1 MKIIKY
7 ILYTLIGIVLAFILF
22 ILGAYIYIRI
32 DYEANTKTEIDADV
46 ISYALTHT
54 VGCVQLP
61 NMSTEERVANETKL
75 LGADVPFITISDN
88 DRHII
93 ECVVAGE
100 AGGHSYEL
108 MKAVAQC
115 MAVSMDIE
123 GMTADELR
131 AAHQYSGWNP
141 GLEQTDPEA
150 WALVKAA
157 VSEIFDDGNFV
168 TYSLIQYFY
177 NPEHGGGDFHES
189 MHYVMTIDGCRF
201 FSKVVM

>member
-1 MKIIKY
+1 MKIIRR
-7 ILYTLIGIVLAFILF
+7 IIYTLIILGLAFILF
-22 ILGAYIYIRI
+22 VLSSYFYIKAHYSVVEDANVIEYVLENVADGVMLPTVAY
-32 DYEANTKTEIDADV
+32 DDAE
-46 ISYALTHT
+46 
-54 VGCVQLP
+54 G
-61 NMSTEERVANETKL
+61 VAKY
-75 LGADVPFITISDN
+75 LGADVPFIAISDN
-88 DRHII
+88 DRYII

-131 AAHQYSGWNP
+131 VAHQYSGWNP
-141 GLEQTDPEA
+141 GLEQTDPAA
-150 WALVKAA
+150 WALVELA
-157 VSEIFDDGNFV
+157 VSEIFDGGNFV
-168 TYSLIQYFY
+168 TTSLIQYFY

-201 FSKVVM
+201 FSRREV

>member
-1 MKIIKY
+1 MKTIKY
-7 ILYTLIGIVLAFILF
+7 IIYALIGIVSAFILF
-22 ILGAYIYIRI
+22 VLGAYVYIRLDWESSI
-32 DYEANTKTEIDADV
+32 EHADV
-46 ISYALTHT
+46 VEYALENVADGVMLPTATHDDT
-54 VGCVQLP
+54 DEIVKYLG
-61 NMSTEERVANETKL
+61 TE
-75 LGADVPFITISDN
+75 VPFIAISDA
-88 DRHII
+88 DRYII

-131 AAHQYSGWNP
+131 VAHQYSGWNP
-141 GLEQTDPEA
+141 GLEQTDPAA
-150 WALVKAA
+150 WASVESA

-168 TYSLIQYFY
+168 TTSLIQYFY

-201 FSKVVM
+201 FSQAVM

>member
-1 MKIIKY
+1 MKTIKY
-7 ILYTLIGIVLAFILF
+7 IIYALIGIVSAFILF
-22 ILGAYIYIRI
+22 VLGAYIYIKADR
-32 DYEANTKTEIDADV
+32 DANAEVNADV
-46 ISYALTHT
+46 IRYALTHT
-54 VGCVQLP
+54 VDEVDLP
-61 NMSTEERVANETKL
+61 ELTVEHEDNTAKL
-75 LGADVPFITISDN
+75 LGDDVPFIEISDA
-88 DRHII
+88 DRYIV

-123 GMTADELR
+123 DMTADELK
-131 AAHQYSGWNP
+131 AVHQYSGWNP
-141 GLEQTDPEA
+141 DLEQTDPAA
-150 WALVKAA
+150 WALVKSA

>member
-1 MKIIKY
+1 MKIIRR
-7 ILYTLIGIVLAFILF
+7 IIYTLIILGLAFILF
-22 ILGAYIYIRI
+22 VLSSYFYIKAHYSVVE
-32 DYEANTKTEIDADV
+32 DANVIEYALEDVADGVMLPTLTYDDAD
-46 ISYALTHT
+46 
-54 VGCVQLP
+54 
-61 NMSTEERVANETKL
+61 EVAKY
-75 LGADVPFITISDN
+75 LGKDVSFIAISDN
-88 DRHII
+88 DRYIV

-131 AAHQYSGWNP
+131 VAHQYSGWNP
-141 GLEQTDPEA
+141 GLEQTDPAA
-150 WALVKAA
+150 WVLVESA

-168 TYSLIQYFY
+168 TTSLIQYFY

-201 FSKVVM
+201 FSRQEV

>member
-1 MKIIKY
+1 MKIIRR
-7 ILYTLIGIVLAFILF
+7 IIYTLIILGLAFILF
-22 ILGAYIYIRI
+22 VLSSYFYIKAHYSVV
-32 DYEANTKTEIDADV
+32 EDADV
-46 ISYALTHT
+46 IEYALEDVADGVMLPT
-54 VGCVQLP
+54 VACDDAD
-61 NMSTEERVANETKL
+61 EVAKY
-75 LGADVPFITISDN
+75 LGADVPFISISDD

-141 GLEQTDPEA
+141 GLKQTDPAA
-150 WALVKAA
+150 WALVESA

-201 FSKVVM
+201 LSQVVM

>member
-1 MKIIKY
+1 MKIIRHICWIVTA
-7 ILYTLIGIVLAFILF
+7 ILVAFIIFVLGVY
-22 ILGAYIYIRI
+22 IHAKNNEPEHIVESPNTGAYGVATGAMGIYLDRDPI
-32 DYEANTKTEIDADV
+32 
-46 ISYALTHT
+46 
-54 VGCVQLP
+54 
-61 NMSTEERVANETKL
+61 KL
-75 LGADVPFITISDN
+75 LGADVPFIAISDN
-88 DRHII
+88 DRYIV

-115 MAVSMDIE
+115 MAASMDIE

-131 AAHQYSGWNP
+131 AEHGYYGWNP
-141 GLEQTDPEA
+141 SLEQTDPAA
-150 WALVKAA
+150 WALVKSA
-157 VSEIFDDGNFV
+157 VSEIFDEGNFV

-201 FSKVVM
+201 FSRVVV

>member
-1 MKIIKY
+1 MKIIRY
-7 ILYTLIGIVLAFILF
+7 IIYTLIGVVAAFILF
-22 ILGAYIYIRI
+22 VLGAYIYIRI
-32 DYEANTKTEIDADV
+32 DYETNTKTEIDADV
-46 ISYALTHT
+46 ISYALAHT
-54 VGCVQLP
+54 VGDVQLP
-61 NMSTEERVANETKL
+61 DMSAKERAIDGAKL
-75 LGADVPFITISDN
+75 LGADVPFIAISDN
-88 DRHII
+88 DRYII

-115 MAVSMDIE
+115 MAVSIDIE
-123 GMTADELR
+123 DMTAGELR

-141 GLEQTDPEA
+141 GLEQTDPVA
-150 WALVKAA
+150 WALVESA
-157 VSEIFDDGNFV
+157 VSEIFDHGNFV

>member
-1 MKIIKY
+1 MKTIKY
-7 ILYTLIGIVLAFILF
+7 IIYALIGIVSAFILF
-22 ILGAYIYIRI
+22 VLGAYIYIKADR
-32 DYEANTKTEIDADV
+32 DASAEVNADV
-46 ISYALTHT
+46 IRYALMHT
-54 VGCVQLP
+54 VGEAYLP
-61 NMSTEERVANETKL
+61 ELTVEHENDTTKL
-75 LGADVPFITISDN
+75 LGEDVPFIEISDA
-88 DRHII
+88 DRYIV

-123 GMTADELR
+123 GVTADELK
-131 AAHQYSGWNP
+131 AAHQYNGWNP
-141 GLEQTDPEA
+141 GLEQTDPAA
-150 WALVKAA
+150 WALVKSA

>member
-1 MKIIKY
+1 MKIIRY
-7 ILYTLIGIVLAFILF
+7 ILYTLIGVVAAFILF

-46 ISYALTHT
+46 ISYALAHT
-54 VGCVQLP
+54 VEDVQLP
-61 NMSTEERVANETKL
+61 DINAKERAVVKAKL
-75 LGADVPFITISDN
+75 LGTDVPFITISD
-88 DRHII
+88 DERYIL

-131 AAHQYSGWNP
+131 VVHGYYGWNP
-141 GLEQTDPEA
+141 GLEQTDPAA
-150 WALVKAA
+150 WSLVKSA

>member
-1 MKIIKY
+1 MKIIRY
-7 ILYTLIGIVLAFILF
+7 ILYTLIGVVAAFILF
-22 ILGAYIYIRI
+22 VLGAYIYIRI
-32 DYEANTKTEIDADV
+32 DYEANTKTEIDAGV
-46 ISYALTHT
+46 ISYALAHT
-54 VGCVQLP
+54 VGDVQMLD
-61 NMSTEERVANETKL
+61 MSTEEGAADGAKL
-75 LGADVPFITISDN
+75 LGADMPFIAISDN
-88 DRHII
+88 DRYII

-123 GMTADELR
+123 GMTVDELR

-141 GLEQTDPEA
+141 SLEQTDPEA
-150 WALVKAA
+150 WALVKSA
-157 VSEIFDDGNFV
+157 VSEVFDDGNFV